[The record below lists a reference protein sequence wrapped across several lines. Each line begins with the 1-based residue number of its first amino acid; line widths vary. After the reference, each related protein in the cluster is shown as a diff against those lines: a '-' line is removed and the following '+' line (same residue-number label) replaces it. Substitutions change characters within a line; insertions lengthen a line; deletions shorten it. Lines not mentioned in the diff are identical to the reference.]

1 MGVAK
6 ISKNKVPTMRAL
18 RSEGAAA
25 GYFPIALRFDA
36 LSAVCNAILM
46 SNNKSETAV
55 YAYNL
60 ALFFTSS
67 FGVVL
72 L

>member
-18 RSEGAAA
+18 KSEGAAA
-25 GYFPIALRFDA
+25 GYFPTALFS
-36 LSAVCNAILM
+36 LSCNTILM
-46 SNNKSETAV
+46 SYNKNETAV
-55 YAYNL
+55 YAYNP
-60 ALFFTSS
+60 ALFFMSS

-72 L
+72 M